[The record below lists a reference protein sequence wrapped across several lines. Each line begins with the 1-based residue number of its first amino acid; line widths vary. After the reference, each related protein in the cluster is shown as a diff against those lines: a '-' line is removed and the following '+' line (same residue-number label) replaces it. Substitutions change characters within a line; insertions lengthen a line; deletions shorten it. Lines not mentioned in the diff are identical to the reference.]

1 MEPASFPVT
10 RPLVH
15 LSPGIKEW
23 CTTARSACSA
33 GTDGAATPGFWRTNL
48 VLAAI
53 YGQLDEH
60 EAARNALRSLLELRP
75 GFAATSRED
84 LAIWWEP
91 DLAEHLIDGLRKAGL
106 QIPARETGLH
116 LTTTRKQVS

>member
-1 MEPASFPVT
+1 MVRRGTFCVQRSDG
-10 RPLVH
+10 RY
-15 LSPGIKEW
+15 
-23 CTTARSACSA
+23 CYARILAH
-33 GTDGAATPGFWRTNL
+33 DL

-91 DLAEHLIDGLRKAGL
+91 DLVEHLIDGLRKAGL